1 MAPDRPHVTAERP
14 LDAQLLTFEIPALVA
29 QLKAEPTWRRG
40 DHTAITLTK
49 SRGLRVVLVAMHS
62 GAAIPPHHVDG
73 PISVQVI
80 GGELKV
86 TTDSQAMTLH
96 AGQLLTLQGGIHH
109 GVEAATE
116 VAFLLTL
123 SAEAKHP
130 AEP

>member
-1 MAPDRPHVTAERP
+1 
-14 LDAQLLTFEIPALVA
+14 
-29 QLKAEPTWRRG
+29 
-40 DHTAITLTK
+40 
-49 SRGLRVVLVAMHS
+49 
-62 GAAIPPHHVDG
+62 
-73 PISVQVI
+73 
-80 GGELKV
+80 
-86 TTDSQAMTLH
+86 MTLH